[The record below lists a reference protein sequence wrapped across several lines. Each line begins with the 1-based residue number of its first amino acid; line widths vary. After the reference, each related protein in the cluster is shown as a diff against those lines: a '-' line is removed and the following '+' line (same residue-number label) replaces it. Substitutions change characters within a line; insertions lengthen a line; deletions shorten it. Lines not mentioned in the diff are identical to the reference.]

1 MRPWLALRK
10 TMEAALEAQRGLYNR
25 LLGERDREI
34 IRLRELDRL
43 NRERRHELSDSC
55 ERSEAELARL
65 RAHFDATCKSKDE
78 AYATLAGDR
87 DAWKDAAYSLGQ
99 MYDEA
104 GSRLDS
110 YGLGDADWAASSDP
124 FLSSVVVADFNGVR
138 GKVGWLGGDPGGDD
152 PRYSPGKPMGLKA

>member
-65 RAHFDATCKSKDE
+65 RAHFDATCKAKDE
-78 AYATLAGDR
+78 AYRKVMAERDEWIMANHRLTTRCDGLAG
-87 DAWKDAAYSLGQ
+87 
-99 MYDEA
+99 
-104 GSRLDS
+104 RLDS
-110 YGLGDADWAASSDP
+110 LGLGDADWAHP
-124 FLSSVVVADFNGVR
+124 TPRFSSVSVLADINGIRRVP
-138 GKVGWLGGDPGGDD
+138 VGLTACSVPD
-152 PRYSPGKPMGLKA
+152 SSS